1 MDTWYIA
8 EGGLHGTDAGGA
20 TRTVQSPFV
29 QEALQRNERA
39 RQLDGWKTA
48 QPDDDGGGRMVPR
61 AVLWGSGRSGGGALT
76 HRFRYVTRGDVA
88 SLYYV
93 IFVGNATALFRY
105 FPQQDREIRLFH
117 GAAMQCLGLA
127 FDPASQHLVLAA
139 GNADGTASLEMV
151 DGEGRRRGPITGGD
165 AIDAAPSVSAR
176 DPGTVYYQSSGV
188 ARHAQTGQA
197 AAIGPAALLKLD
209 TKTANLATV
218 LEHKDYD
225 FLAPREDRSGNLW
238 FIRRPYEKTAGEVAL
253 SAGKDA
259 IMFPWRVAKGV
270 FGFLD
275 VFSKIYGREPM
286 KPSGGPQHTNLKPDM
301 GSMFLHGRMVA
312 LNEVRYDTG
321 RGGGLVPGSWELVC
335 RNRKGQDYV
344 AARHVVSFDVGDDD
358 RVIYSNG
365 FAVFRLVDGDWQEV
379 ARANLIENVCA
390 A

>member
-76 HRFRYVTRGDVA
+76 HRFRYVTRGDDA

-117 GAAMQCLGLA
+117 GASMQCLGLA
-127 FDPASQHLVLAA
+127 YDPASKHIVIAA

-151 DGEGRRRGPITGGD
+151 DGEGRRRGQVTGGD

-176 DPGTVYYQSSGV
+176 EPGAVYYQSSGV
-188 ARHAQTGQA
+188 ARHAQTGRA

-209 TKTANLATV
+209 TRTANLTTV
-218 LEHKDYD
+218 LEHRDYD
-225 FLAPREDRSGNLW
+225 FLAPREDKNGNLW
-238 FIRRPYEKTAGEVAL
+238 YIRRPYEKTAGEVAFD
-253 SAGKDA
+253 AGKNA
-259 IMFPWRVAKGV
+259 LMFPWRVAKGV

-275 VFSKIYGREPM
+275 AFSRIYGREPM
-286 KPSGGPQHTNLKPDM
+286 KPSGGPQGHNLQPDL
-301 GSMFLHGRMVA
+301 GALWLHGRMVA
-312 LNEVRYDTG
+312 ITETCYDTG

-335 RNRKGQDYV
+335 RNRKGDEYV
-344 AARHVVSFDVGDDD
+344 AARHVVTFDVGADDS
-358 RVIYSNG
+358 VVYSNG
-365 FAVFRLVDGDWQEV
+365 YGVFRLVDGEWQSIASASLV
-379 ARANLIENVCA
+379 ENVCA
-390 A
+390 